1 MSRVAVV
8 TGGGSG
14 LGAATSRRMAEGGFS
29 VAVADIRVEAA
40 YSVCAGLAGSGHT
53 PVLVDVTGEASV
65 EAMFAQV
72 EERLG
77 PVAVMALFAG
87 GTVNTQSYRPRFI
100 DTTLDDWVRTEALN
114 ARGTFLCLREYLRRR
129 TVEPVEDGRVV
140 TVSSAAAELG
150 GGPTGVAYSAAKG
163 AIISLTKS
171 AALEAARLGITV
183 NCIAPGA
190 MDTPALH
197 TVNSERTVDAIA
209 HRAPAGRIGQPED
222 VAALVAFLLSKESGY
237 ITGATIDING
247 GLRMA

>member
-1 MSRVAVV
+1 M
-8 TGGGSG
+8 
-14 LGAATSRRMAEGGFS
+14 
-29 VAVADIRVEAA
+29 
-40 YSVCAGLAGSGHT
+40 
-53 PVLVDVTGEASV
+53 
-65 EAMFAQV
+65 
-72 EERLG
+72 
-77 PVAVMALFAG
+77 
-87 GTVNTQSYRPRFI
+87 
-100 DTTLDDWVRTEALN
+100 RTEALN